1 MRMKKMVSLALCL
14 GLSLSILSGCSDNS
28 EPFAEKSYTPDAQV
42 REIRIEVED
51 REIAVSPSGDGQ
63 VHMQYAENSKE
74 FYDISV
80 SDDGVLTMTS
90 ASDKAWTD
98 YVGVQSSDEGRK
110 ISLQVPDAMLEN
122 LTISTTNEDITVSG
136 LTVNGTMDL
145 TCNGGQIAFE
155 NVGVGSALR
164 LTGKNGDISGSV
176 LGSMDD
182 FAIQTEIK
190 KGETNLP
197 ESTDGGEKTLYAA
210 NNNGDVQIEFGNE

>member
-1 MRMKKMVSLALCL
+1 
-14 GLSLSILSGCSDNS
+14 
-28 EPFAEKSYTPDAQV
+28 
-42 REIRIEVED
+42 
-51 REIAVSPSGDGQ
+51 
-63 VHMQYAENSKE
+63 
-74 FYDISV
+74 
-80 SDDGVLTMTS
+80 
-90 ASDKAWTD
+90 
-98 YVGVQSSDEGRK
+98 
-110 ISLQVPDAMLEN
+110 MLEN

-182 FAIQTEIK
+182 FAIQAEIK

-197 ESTDGGEKTLYAA
+197 ESTDGGEKTLYVS

>member
-1 MRMKKMVSLALCL
+1 MMMKKMVSLALCL
-14 GLSLSILSGCSDNS
+14 GLSLSLLSGCSDSS

-51 REIAVSPSGDGQ
+51 REIAVSPSEDGQ

-74 FYDISV
+74 FYDIAV

-90 ASDKAWTD
+90 TSDKEWTD
-98 YVGVQSSDEGRK
+98 YVGVQSSDGK
-110 ISLQVPDAMLEN
+110 TISLQVPDAMLEN

>member
-14 GLSLSILSGCSDNS
+14 GLSLSLLSGCSDSS

-51 REIAVSPSGDGQ
+51 REIAVSPSEDGQ

-90 ASDKAWTD
+90 TSDKEWTD
-98 YVGVQSSDEGRK
+98 YVGVQSSDGK
-110 ISLQVPDAMLEN
+110 TIALQVPDAMLEN

-182 FAIQTEIK
+182 FSIQTEIK

>member
-1 MRMKKMVSLALCL
+1 MTKKMVSLALCL
-14 GLSLSILSGCSDNS
+14 GLSLSLLSGCSDNS

-98 YVGVQSSDEGRK
+98 YVGVQSSDGK
-110 ISLQVPDAMLEN
+110 TIALQVPDAMLEN

-210 NNNGDVQIEFGNE
+210 NNNGDVQIEFVNE

>member
-1 MRMKKMVSLALCL
+1 MMMKKMVSLALCL

-51 REIAVSPSGDGQ
+51 REIAVSPSEDGQ

-90 ASDKAWTD
+90 TSDKEWTD
-98 YVGVQSSDEGRK
+98 YVGVQSSDGK
-110 ISLQVPDAMLEN
+110 TIALQVPDAMLEN

-182 FAIQTEIK
+182 FSIQTEIK

-210 NNNGDVQIEFGNE
+210 NNNGDVQIEFVNE

>member
-1 MRMKKMVSLALCL
+1 M
-14 GLSLSILSGCSDNS
+14 
-28 EPFAEKSYTPDAQV
+28 
-42 REIRIEVED
+42 
-51 REIAVSPSGDGQ
+51 
-63 VHMQYAENSKE
+63 
-74 FYDISV
+74 
-80 SDDGVLTMTS
+80 LTMTS
-90 ASDKAWTD
+90 ASDKEWTD

-182 FAIQTEIK
+182 FSIQTEIK

-210 NNNGDVQIEFGNE
+210 NNNGDVQIEFVNE

>member
-1 MRMKKMVSLALCL
+1 MMTKKMVSLALCL
-14 GLSLSILSGCSDNS
+14 GLSLSLLSGCSDNS

-98 YVGVQSSDEGRK
+98 YVGVQSSDGK
-110 ISLQVPDAMLEN
+110 TIALQVPDAMLEN

-210 NNNGDVQIEFGNE
+210 NNNGDVQIEFVNE

>member
-1 MRMKKMVSLALCL
+1 M
-14 GLSLSILSGCSDNS
+14 
-28 EPFAEKSYTPDAQV
+28 
-42 REIRIEVED
+42 
-51 REIAVSPSGDGQ
+51 
-63 VHMQYAENSKE
+63 
-74 FYDISV
+74 
-80 SDDGVLTMTS
+80 
-90 ASDKAWTD
+90 
-98 YVGVQSSDEGRK
+98 
-110 ISLQVPDAMLEN
+110 LQVPDAMLEN

-182 FAIQTEIK
+182 FSIQTEIK

-210 NNNGDVQIEFGNE
+210 NNNGDVQIEFVNE

>member
-1 MRMKKMVSLALCL
+1 MMMKKMVSLALCL
-14 GLSLSILSGCSDNS
+14 GLSLSLLSGCSDSS

-42 REIRIEVED
+42 REIRIAVED

-98 YVGVQSSDEGRK
+98 YVGVQSSDGK
-110 ISLQVPDAMLEN
+110 TIALQVPDAMLEN

-182 FAIQTEIK
+182 YSIQTEIK

>member
-14 GLSLSILSGCSDNS
+14 GLSLSILSGCSDSS

-51 REIAVSPSGDGQ
+51 REIAVSPSEDGQ

-80 SDDGVLTMTS
+80 SADNVLTMTS
-90 ASDKAWTD
+90 ASDKEWTD

-136 LTVNGTMDL
+136 LTVNGTGTVCHAEYVMIPSFNAAGISASLCQTCYVDL
-145 TCNGGQIAFE
+145 VACGEGIGGYDVA
-155 NVGVGSALR
+155 N
-164 LTGKNGDISGSV
+164 
-176 LGSMDD
+176 
-182 FAIQTEIK
+182 AICRAIVQTELLK
-190 KGETNLP
+190 VP
-197 ESTDGGEKTLYAA
+197 F
-210 NNNGDVQIEFGNE
+210 Q